1 MIRGL
6 WKNGS
11 GLGEHMDWVG
21 GEAGGGIQ
29 TPGKPA
35 RGPVS
40 AGKPALTAEMGWLPE
55 QKGDACGTASWDQFW
70 ASPQRRCSLCL
81 ECLLP
86 FSCSSLLDSTSATC
100 PKSPPRSLGG
110 GFLGESLLGTP
121 FTLSLCWGHVFNVT
135 FSGRLQIF

>member
-11 GLGEHMDWVG
+11 GLGEHRDWVG

-35 RGPVS
+35 KGPVS

-55 QKGDACGTASWDQFW
+55 QKGDAGQHLGINSG
-70 ASPQRRCSLCL
+70 
-81 ECLLP
+81 LLLKGAVP
-86 FSCSSLLDSTSATC
+86 FAWNVSSLFPAH
-100 PKSPPRSLGG
+100 
-110 GFLGESLLGTP
+110 
-121 FTLSLCWGHVFNVT
+121 LCWT
-135 FSGRLQIF
+135 QLL